1 MQPLPIQSSP
11 DNKPHRGFTTFTLG
25 ECLNSVGTGGAEMM
39 KRTVLAAVFGLA
51 LALTVFS
58 PSAAK
63 AQVAIGVNVGPVFAR
78 PAYGYVYVHPRPYV
92 YAQPYY
98 APGYVYPNVYGYYG
112 RFDRDRRWDRR
123 DYAYREYQEH
133 REYRRDNDRR

>member
-1 MQPLPIQSSP
+1 MTTV
-11 DNKPHRGFTTFTLG
+11 DCKAHRSFTTFVLQ
-25 ECLNSVGTGGAEMM
+25 ECLHSVGTGGAEMM

-58 PSAAK
+58 ASPAK
-63 AQVAIGVNVGPVFAR
+63 AAVVIGVNVGPVYAR

-112 RFDRDRRWDRR
+112 RFDRDHRWDRR
-123 DYAYREYQEH
+123 DYAYRDYREH